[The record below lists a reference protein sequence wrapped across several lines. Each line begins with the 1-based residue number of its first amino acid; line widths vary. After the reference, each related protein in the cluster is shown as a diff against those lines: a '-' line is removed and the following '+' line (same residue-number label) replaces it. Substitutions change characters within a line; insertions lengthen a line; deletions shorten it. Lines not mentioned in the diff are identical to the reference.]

1 MVGSTP
7 HCKRRSSASSGD
19 QRGPLEFMNL
29 SLSGH
34 QSSLESLGTKNR
46 AGHTACRGKPQP
58 ARNGHDHGR
67 ASCSQTAAKHTCRP
81 SAQRRPLHGAILASY
96 HTQVLCPERILTV
109 RPEAYSIHTCS
120 TRPAVKAGPQDQGR
134 I

>member
-67 ASCSQTAAKHTCRP
+67 ASCSQNAAKHTHAGRVLSRSP
-81 SAQRRPLHGAILASY
+81 SAWRNSSFIPY
-96 HTQVLCPERILTV
+96 
-109 RPEAYSIHTCS
+109 
-120 TRPAVKAGPQDQGR
+120 AGLVP
-134 I
+134 